1 MGERGRRDEAR
12 RIARE
17 AAGRCL
23 EGLGVI
29 AFILSLKNKPI
40 N

>member
-1 MGERGRRDEAR
+1 MPNIILDPHELDN
-12 RIARE
+12 
-17 AAGRCL
+17 
-23 EGLGVI
+23 VI